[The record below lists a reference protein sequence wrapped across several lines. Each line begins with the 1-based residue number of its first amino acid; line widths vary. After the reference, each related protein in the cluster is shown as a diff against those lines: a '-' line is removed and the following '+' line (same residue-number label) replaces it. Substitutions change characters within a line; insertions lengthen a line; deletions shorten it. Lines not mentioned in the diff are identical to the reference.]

1 MPDSVS
7 GGQRPGGDH
16 FAICTRPT
24 TMEWRASLPTMPP
37 QTPLRLVLRF
47 LGMTLS
53 TLVQYCLGRYTPPVD
68 GWSLRTALS
77 VQYLNLILE
86 NERMAARRMTTLS
99 SKVANLAIRD
109 SITAVSGPGF
119 QGLWLGDA
127 QEASSTD
134 PILLYMHGGG
144 YTTCDARTYLSGLA
158 ELRTALATAH
168 GIDLR
173 VLALEYTLAPEA
185 RFPTQIHEAEAAYE
199 HVVTTFPSRPVFLF
213 GDSAG
218 GNLALALL
226 QTLRDRA
233 APLPAPTG
241 AVLVSPWCN
250 ADVTA
255 FAPSYAKYKAV
266 DVIHAHHLRLH
277 VDAYLPEDAPASLL
291 QNPLVSPVH
300 GDFTGMCPMLLHYGG
315 KEAFSDDC
323 KRLEEVLRRQNV
335 PLTVEVEPLAP
346 HITPVLGFF
355 FKEMAARGV
364 AAIATFIA
372 TTASTT

>member
-1 MPDSVS
+1 
-7 GGQRPGGDH
+7 
-16 FAICTRPT
+16 
-24 TMEWRASLPTMPP
+24 MEWRASLPMMPP
-37 QTPLRLVLRF
+37 QTPLRLGLRF
-47 LGMTLS
+47 LGLALS

-86 NERMAARRMTTLS
+86 NERMAARRMAVLS
-99 SKVANLAIRD
+99 SKVANLGIGDRIAD
-109 SITAVSGPGF
+109 VSGPGF

-127 QEASSTD
+127 PDASRTD

-158 ELRTALATAH
+158 ELRAALATTH

-185 RFPTQIHEAEAAYE
+185 RFPTQIHEAQAAYE
-199 HVVTTFPSRPVFLF
+199 YLVTTFPSRHVFC
-213 GDSAG
+213 
-218 GNLALALL
+218 LA
-226 QTLRDRA
+226 TRPA
-233 APLPAPTG
+233 ATSPWPFCKRCVPECMVATPLPSPAG

-255 FAPSYAKYKAV
+255 LAPSYAKYKAV

-277 VDAYLPEDAPASLL
+277 VDAYLPTDAPASLL
-291 QNPLVSPVH
+291 QDPLVSPIH

-323 KRLEEVLRRQNV
+323 KRLEEILRRQNV

-355 FKEMAARGV
+355 FNEMAARGV
-364 AAIATFIA
+364 AAIAAFIA
-372 TTASTT
+372 ATASTT